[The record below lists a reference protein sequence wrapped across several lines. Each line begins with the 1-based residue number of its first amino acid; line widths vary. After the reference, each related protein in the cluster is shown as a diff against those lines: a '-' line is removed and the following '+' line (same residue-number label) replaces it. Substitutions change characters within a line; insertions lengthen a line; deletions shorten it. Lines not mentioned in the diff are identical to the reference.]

1 MKLDLGP
8 KFEQNFSCLSEVLP
22 DLNSNEG
29 PLYVQKEQRE
39 FGKFFL
45 FSRKASILILFQST
59 NSTFLRQTKIFWQKI
74 KFDIHRKYSKI
85 RYWQKVA
92 VWSFACGHCLLRCDF
107 LAMTTF
113 KQKAATVFGCNG
125 GNSDNQKQIKGYSAN
140 FWLQLS
146 FQLRVL
152 FTQFCMHSKHH
163 GKEPNLTFTVIV
175 KRGQLCAEEWQSVDN

>member
-74 KFDIHRKYSKI
+74 KFDIHLKYSKI
-85 RYWQKVA
+85 RHGQKVA
-92 VWSFACGHCLLRCDF
+92 
-107 LAMTTF
+107 
-113 KQKAATVFGCNG
+113 
-125 GNSDNQKQIKGYSAN
+125 I
-140 FWLQLS
+140 
-146 FQLRVL
+146 
-152 FTQFCMHSKHH
+152 
-163 GKEPNLTFTVIV
+163 
-175 KRGQLCAEEWQSVDN
+175 